1 MTTGDCFILTGS
13 NQEEPMTIYK
23 IEGVRGDKIDALSIL
38 IKKGQIMGWNFP
50 DEYDNDIPE
59 EAIRLPC
66 DTYAKIKQE
75 MEDFYIKSS
84 KFIQENLVKGDFE
97 IEIGRHYYGRSIN
110 TVTKIEKDRVY
121 YKVFRIDP
129 ENISPCWTGSER
141 MEGIRES
148 WLPVTDEIYEEL
160 LRRYKMFVSQLQEHL
175 FILAGK

>member
-1 MTTGDCFILTGS
+1 
-13 NQEEPMTIYK
+13 
-23 IEGVRGDKIDALSIL
+23 
-38 IKKGQIMGWNFP
+38 
-50 DEYDNDIPE
+50 
-59 EAIRLPC
+59 
-66 DTYAKIKQE
+66 

>member
-23 IEGVRGDKIDALSIL
+23 IECVRGDKIDALSIL

-59 EAIRLPC
+59 EAIQLPC

-84 KFIQENLVKGDFE
+84 NFIQENLVKGDFE
-97 IEIGRHYYGRSIN
+97 IEIGRHY
-110 TVTKIEKDRVY
+110 
-121 YKVFRIDP
+121 
-129 ENISPCWTGSER
+129 
-141 MEGIRES
+141 
-148 WLPVTDEIYEEL
+148 
-160 LRRYKMFVSQLQEHL
+160 
-175 FILAGK
+175 